1 MYVVD
6 LFAGGGG
13 FGLGFR
19 KAGFLIKVAIEID
32 RDAARTYSFNH
43 RDTIVL
49 QEDIREVDYRLIEK
63 YIDRIDIVIGSPPC
77 EPFTAANPNRL
88 EDPTDRLYVDP
99 AGQLTLEFIRLVGE
113 LKPKVFVLENVAALA
128 KEPLRTHI
136 RREFKRVGYDVY
148 FNILHAEDYGVAS
161 RRRRVFISNIEI
173 KPPSAPRVLV
183 RDVLSNLPPPDS
195 GLLPN
200 HDTTTLSFKKQNK
213 ISKLKPGEAL
223 MKFRGAG
230 GFYENFI
237 RLVWDD
243 LAPTVMGSR
252 RFIHPEE
259 HRLITVREQARL
271 MGYPDDY
278 VFYGSKDAQYNQIG
292 ESVPPP
298 LSYAIALEV
307 RKYLVM

>member
-161 RRRRVFISNIEI
+161 RRRRVFISNIKI
-173 KPPSAPRVLV
+173 KPPGAPRVLV

>member
-1 MYVVD
+1 
-6 LFAGGGG
+6 
-13 FGLGFR
+13 
-19 KAGFLIKVAIEID
+19 
-32 RDAARTYSFNH
+32 
-43 RDTIVL
+43 
-49 QEDIREVDYRLIEK
+49 
-63 YIDRIDIVIGSPPC
+63 
-77 EPFTAANPNRL
+77 
-88 EDPTDRLYVDP
+88 
-99 AGQLTLEFIRLVGE
+99 
-113 LKPKVFVLENVAALA
+113 
-128 KEPLRTHI
+128 
-136 RREFKRVGYDVY
+136 
-148 FNILHAEDYGVAS
+148 
-161 RRRRVFISNIEI
+161 
-173 KPPSAPRVLV
+173 PPSAPRVLV